1 MTKVVTGLVTTKDAK
16 EAENIAKVLLDKRL
30 VACCNIIPN
39 IKSMFRW
46 KGKIENAN
54 ESLLIIKTKER
65 LMDMVSEEIKSA
77 HSYDVPAIEF
87 MKISKGS
94 NDFLE
99 WINKETK

>member
-16 EAENIAKVLLDKRL
+16 EAESIANVLLDKRL

-46 KGKIENAN
+46 KGKIENAS
-54 ESLLIIKTKER
+54 ESLLIIKTKEK
-65 LMDMVSEEIKSA
+65 LMDMVIEEIKSA